1 MEFDRVDMKMEARAR
16 SVLTLP
22 GVLALFLLSGCS
34 SSGAATNPAGAPAPA
49 AEPAPEAPAPPAEST
64 PAAEPETVALPAG
77 LYTNDQASRGADA
90 FEDVCSEC
98 HTTNEFR
105 GRVFQADWGRR
116 SVYSFYR
123 TVRSTMPDDNPGG
136 LSEEVYLDVIAYILG
151 MNGHP
156 TGPGELNA
164 DSPMR
169 EVRIDPDFGGPE

>member
-1 MEFDRVDMKMEARAR
+1 MGVRVRPG
-16 SVLTLP
+16 LTLS
-22 GVLALFLLSGCS
+22 GVLALFLFSGCS
-34 SSGAATNPAGAPAPA
+34 SSGPAANPAGAPAPA
-49 AEPAPEAPAPPAEST
+49 ADPEPSAPPAQT
-64 PAAEPETVALPAG
+64 LPAAEPETAALPAG
-77 LYTNDQASRGADA
+77 LYTTDQASRGGDV
-90 FEDVCSEC
+90 FEDVCAEC
-98 HTTNEFR
+98 HTTSEFR

-136 LSEEVYLDVIAYILG
+136 LSEQVYLDVIAYILG

-169 EVRIDPDFGGPE
+169 EFRIDPDFGGQE

>member
-1 MEFDRVDMKMEARAR
+1 MEKKISLATGRGPVFSGA
-16 SVLTLP
+16 
-22 GVLALFLLSGCS
+22 LALILLTGCS
-34 SSGAATNPAGAPAPA
+34 SSGPAATPTAAPAPA
-49 AEPAPEAPAPPAEST
+49 ADAPAETVTPEPEAGD
-64 PAAEPETVALPAG
+64 LPAG
-77 LYTNDQASRGADA
+77 LYTSDQASRGADI

-98 HTTNEFR
+98 HTTSEFR

-136 LSEEVYLDVIAYILG
+136 LSEQVYLDVIAYILG

-156 TGPGELNA
+156 TGPGELTA

-169 EVRIDPDFGGPE
+169 EVRIDPDFGGQE